1 MFIHNKVVLVFV
13 VFLVS
18 GVANANNKFNCDE
31 QLNLDKL

>member
-1 MFIHNKVVLVFV
+1 MFIHNKVVL